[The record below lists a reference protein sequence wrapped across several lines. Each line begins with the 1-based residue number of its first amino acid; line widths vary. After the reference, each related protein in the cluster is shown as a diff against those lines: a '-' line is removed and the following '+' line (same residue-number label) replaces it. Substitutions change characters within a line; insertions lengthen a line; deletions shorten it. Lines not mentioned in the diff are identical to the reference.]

1 MTTHTLLLSLHI
13 AAIASWL
20 GADVMQHAARRR
32 WVNESPD
39 AVKAWARM
47 QFWLHDRYYAVVA
60 VLVLATGIALVVDG
74 GWSWSSNFIWVG
86 IATVIAGGMFGGVG
100 LKGLAKKR
108 IDALES
114 GDAAGAESI
123 RKRAVPIEIFL
134 TLFVLV
140 TIVAM
145 VHRWGGSL

>member
-1 MTTHTLLLSLHI
+1 MRTLLLSLHI
-13 AAIASWL
+13 ASIASWL

-32 WVNESPD
+32 WVGESPD

-60 VLVLATGIALVVDG
+60 VLILVTGIALVFEGD
-74 GWSWSSNFIWVG
+74 WSWTSNFIWVG
-86 IATVIAGGMFGGVG
+86 VATVVAGGLFGGVV
-100 LKGLAKKR
+100 LKGLARKR

-114 GDAAGAESI
+114 GDDAGAEMA

-134 TLFVLV
+134 TVFVLV